1 MGKLLIH
8 IGMEKSGSTSIQTM
22 LRANRRSL
30 GRSNISF
37 PIIEGRREHNFL
49 ASAYIDPGSS
59 RLSRG
64 LNRYPSEEREK
75 RAASFRGGL
84 LKKISGS
91 SDAIISGEHLFRLD
105 PGEIARFKADL
116 ERHSITETLVVGY
129 IREPVSLYLSL
140 VQQELKGDARVLQPG
155 QFHVPYRKRI
165 EGWRN
170 HFETRF
176 FDFNSIR
183 TLEGGPARHL
193 LEQAARFF
201 GQDLS
206 NCDASGAHYNESIS
220 AEEMQVLQDF
230 RRYNFPE
237 DNGRLNKET
246 SRLLKAFPTVR
257 NERWTKPKLKD
268 DIIQTVRAN
277 HLSELAFLDS
287 LFGTKLAREPVSAPS
302 PVPEVLQIREILDAF
317 DAFDAFDD
325 EQYRAIN
332 ARIALRLIREPS
344 FNLTRKL
351 KAFRAKIF

>member
-8 IGMEKSGSTSIQTM
+8 IGMEKSGSTSIQAM
-22 LRANRRSL
+22 LRANRRLL
-30 GRSNISF
+30 GRSNIAF

-49 ASAYIDPGSS
+49 ASAYIDPGSP

-64 LNRYPSEEREK
+64 LNRYPGQEREK
-75 RAASFRGGL
+75 RTSSFRDGL
-84 LKKISGS
+84 LKKVSGS
-91 SDAIISGEHLFRLD
+91 RGAIISGEHLFRLE
-105 PGEIARFKADL
+105 PSEITRFKADL
-116 ERHSITETLVVGY
+116 ERHSITEILVVGY

-140 VQQELKGDARVLQPG
+140 AQQELKGDARVLQPG
-155 QFHVPYRKRI
+155 RFHIPYRQRI
-165 EGWRN
+165 EGWQN

-183 TLEGGPARHL
+183 TLEGGPASHF

-206 NCDASGAHYNESIS
+206 NCDASAAHYNESIS

-230 RRYNFPE
+230 RRYNFPQ

-257 NERWTKPKLKD
+257 DERWTKPRLKEG
-268 DIIQTVRAN
+268 IVQTVRAN
-277 HLSELAFLDS
+277 HRAELSFLDS
-287 LFGTKLAREPVSAPS
+287 LFGTKLGQEPAPAPS
-302 PVPEVLQIREILDAF
+302 PVPEVIQISEILDT
-317 DAFDAFDD
+317 FDD
-325 EQYRAIN
+325 DQYRAIN

-351 KAFRAKIF
+351 KAFRAKNV